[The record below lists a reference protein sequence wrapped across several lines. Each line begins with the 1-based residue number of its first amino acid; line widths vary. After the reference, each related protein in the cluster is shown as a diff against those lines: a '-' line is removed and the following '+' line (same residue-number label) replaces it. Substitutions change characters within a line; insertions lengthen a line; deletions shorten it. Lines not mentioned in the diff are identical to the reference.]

1 VSIDNRVL
9 LVTLGLSLLAA
20 SLFALLPVLQLAAPA
35 LPLNRALHAGGRSS
49 TGGRESHRARHVLVV
64 SQVALAL
71 VLLVGSGLMIRT
83 FQRLRQVD
91 PGFREPARVQT
102 FRLTIPMPAT
112 SDDAEAAAVRERNLR
127 TKEAIVEAVSA
138 VVGVESVAFSSFND
152 GLPLDGDGR
161 EGFFFVEGRPAP
173 PEGTMAP
180 REIQFV
186 SPGFLEALR
195 TPLVTGRAFDW
206 SDVYGTRPVVIVSHS
221 LALAEWGS
229 PGAALGQR
237 IYMQPQG
244 PRFEI
249 VGVVKDVHHHGL
261 NRPAPQTVI
270 RPAVASATAS
280 FVVRSPRVGAVGF
293 LDDLRKAVWSVN
305 RDLSLAGVRTLGEM
319 HEGSMAR
326 ATLTMKLLAITGSI
340 ALALGLIGVY
350 GVVSYAVAQRRREIG
365 IRLALGAQHGQVRR
379 MFVRL
384 ALALVSVGVAIGL
397 GAAAGLTRLMR
408 SQLFGVSP
416 LDPVTHLAVAL
427 ALLAA
432 AALASY
438 VSAQRA
444 SALDPVEVLRGD

>member
-1 VSIDNRVL
+1 
-9 LVTLGLSLLAA
+9 
-20 SLFALLPVLQLAAPA
+20 
-35 LPLNRALHAGGRSS
+35 
-49 TGGRESHRARHVLVV
+49 
-64 SQVALAL
+64 
-71 VLLVGSGLMIRT
+71 
-83 FQRLRQVD
+83 
-91 PGFREPARVQT
+91 
-102 FRLTIPMPAT
+102 
-112 SDDAEAAAVRERNLR
+112 
-127 TKEAIVEAVSA
+127 
-138 VVGVESVAFSSFND
+138 
-152 GLPLDGDGR
+152 
-161 EGFFFVEGRPAP
+161 
-173 PEGTMAP
+173 
-180 REIQFV
+180 
-186 SPGFLEALR
+186 
-195 TPLVTGRAFDW
+195 
-206 SDVYGTRPVVIVSHS
+206 
-221 LALAEWGS
+221 
-229 PGAALGQR
+229 
-237 IYMQPQG
+237 
-244 PRFEI
+244 
-249 VGVVKDVHHHGL
+249 
-261 NRPAPQTVI
+261 
-270 RPAVASATAS
+270 
-280 FVVRSPRVGAVGF
+280 VGAVGF